1 VTFVRRPFA
10 LLIPVMALSLLLG
23 GSSQAQLDGTNRGI
37 DPYDSSTNF
46 EIGGVQ
52 VDVRAANAEAARSEG
67 WRRAQILGWRLLWAR
82 THNRPVEQA
91 PDLPESTLSGLVSGI
106 IIEQEQIGPTRYIA
120 RLGVMFDRAR
130 TGQLLGVS
138 GQITRSAPMLLIPV
152 MTTGS
157 TSVSFEYRNLWQRAW
172 AEYRTGGST
181 IDYVRPAGR
190 GIDPL
195 LLNYAQTQRRGRG
208 WWRMLLDQYGAADIL
223 IAEVELRRLYPGG
236 PAMGIFTARYGP
248 DDRIIGRFV
257 LRAANSGAIRTML
270 DEGVRRL
277 DGVYRQ
283 ALLQGLLRPDP
294 SLVILAAAPLPPPVE
309 EAAEDPLAEGNTTEA
324 APDAPP
330 PVAAAVQSF
339 NVQVAT
345 PDAASVQRAEVGVSG
360 VGGVASAITTSL
372 ALGGTSVMQV
382 RFAGDNAAFAA
393 ALRARGWNVSVVN
406 GNTLRISR

>member
-1 VTFVRRPFA
+1 M
-10 LLIPVMALSLLLG
+10 IPVMALSLLLG
-23 GSSQAQLDGTNRGI
+23 GSTYAQLDGADRGI

-52 VDVRAANAEAARSEG
+52 VDVRAASGEAARTEG

-91 PDLPESTLSGLVSGI
+91 PDLPESTLSSIVSGI
-106 IIEQEQIGPTRYIA
+106 VIEQEQIGPTRYVA

-130 TGQLLGVS
+130 TGQLLGIS
-138 GQITRSAPMLLIPV
+138 GQIARSAPMLLIPV

-157 TSVSFEYRNLWQRAW
+157 ASYSFEFRNLWQRAW
-172 AEYRTGGST
+172 AEYRTAGST
-181 IDYVRPAGR
+181 IDYVRTAGR

-195 LLNYAQTQRRGRG
+195 LLNYAQSQRRGRG

-223 IAEVELRRLYPGG
+223 VAEVELRRLYPGG
-236 PAMGIFTARYGP
+236 PATGVFTARYGP
-248 DDRIIGRFV
+248 DSQFLGRFV
-257 LRAANSGAIRTML
+257 LRAANSGAVRTML

-277 DGVYRQ
+277 DGLYRQ
-283 ALLQGLLRPDP
+283 ALTQGLLRPDP
-294 SLVILAAAPLPPPVE
+294 SLVIVGAPLPPALE
-309 EAAEDPLAEGNTTEA
+309 ETTDENADENT
-324 APDAPP
+324 
-330 PVAAAVQSF
+330 VATAVPTPAGAIQSF

-345 PDAASVQRAEVGVSG
+345 PDAGSVQRAEVGVSR

-382 RFAGDNAAFAA
+382 RFAGDAAAFSA
-393 ALRARGWNVSVVN
+393 ALRAQGWAVTVVN
-406 GNTLRISR
+406 GNTVRISR